1 MIVLGLTGSIGMGKS
16 TTARMFADEGAWVHD
31 ADETVHGLYA
41 KGGAAVGPVGAAFPR
56 ALKDGAIDRKAL
68 AAELSGDAEA
78 LKRLEA
84 IVHPL
89 VAGSRDAF
97 VERARQAGAEVVVL
111 DVPLLFET
119 GGHEA
124 LDAVVVASAP
134 HHVQRRRVL
143 DRPGMTAGRLEALIS
158 RQTPDPEKRARADF
172 VVDTSQG
179 LDHARAQ
186 VRQIL
191 ATVRDPAW
199 RRARHLA
206 GSRERPH

>member
-16 TTARMFADEGAWVHD
+16 TTARMFAEEGAWVHD

-41 KGGAAVGPVGAAFPR
+41 RGGEAVEPVGAAFPR
-56 ALKDGAIDRKAL
+56 AVRDGAIDRKAL
-68 AAELSGDAEA
+68 ASELAGEAEA

-89 VAGSRDAF
+89 VSRSRDMF
-97 VERARQAGAEVVVL
+97 IEKARQAGAQVVVL

-119 GGHEA
+119 GGQEA

-134 HHVQRRRVL
+134 HHVQRQRVL
-143 DRPGMTAGRLEALIS
+143 DRPGMTAERLETLIS
-158 RQTPDPEKRARADF
+158 RQTPDAEKRARADF
-172 VVDTSQG
+172 LVDTSQG

-199 RRARHLA
+199 RLA
-206 GSRERPH
+206 APPEASH

>member
-1 MIVLGLTGSIGMGKS
+1 M
-16 TTARMFADEGAWVHD
+16 
-31 ADETVHGLYA
+31 
-41 KGGAAVGPVGAAFPR
+41 
-56 ALKDGAIDRKAL
+56 
-68 AAELSGDAEA
+68 
-78 LKRLEA
+78 
-84 IVHPL
+84 
-89 VAGSRDAF
+89 
-97 VERARQAGAEVVVL
+97 VVL

-134 HHVQRRRVL
+134 HHVQRGRVL
-143 DRPGMTAGRLEALIS
+143 DRPGMTADRLETLIS

-199 RRARHLA
+199 RRA
-206 GSRERPH
+206 